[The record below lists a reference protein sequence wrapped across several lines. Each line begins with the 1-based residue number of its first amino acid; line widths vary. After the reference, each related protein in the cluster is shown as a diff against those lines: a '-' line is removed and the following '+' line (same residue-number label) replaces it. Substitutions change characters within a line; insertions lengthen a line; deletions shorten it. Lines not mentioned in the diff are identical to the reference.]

1 MSDEQITRNFA
12 ERIGQ
17 VDFKLHQM
25 QAFIGK
31 MALDTC
37 DGATALE
44 EAQRISEE
52 QCHLYLDPKSK
63 HYSEIKDYIAG
74 RITDPMA
81 LEQAEILF
89 RRNARFIT
97 KPVIE
102 ADKRIHEGCMAR
114 VGDTRFQIDKRH
126 VVSEIM
132 AYEKEKGFQLSADQ
146 SKMVYAAFSEPGAV
160 INTAGMAG
168 AGKSTAAEV
177 IVRILRKQGFE
188 VIGTSISAEAT
199 KGLAKSAGLK
209 KRASFSI
216 RLSSTRDWIVASSS
230 SLTKQ

>member
-63 HYSEIKDYIAG
+63 HYSELKDYIAG

-102 ADKRIHEGCMAR
+102 ADKRIHEGAW
-114 VGDTRFQIDKRH
+114 Q
-126 VVSEIM
+126 E
-132 AYEKEKGFQLSADQ
+132 
-146 SKMVYAAFSEPGAV
+146 
-160 INTAGMAG
+160 
-168 AGKSTAAEV
+168 
-177 IVRILRKQGFE
+177 
-188 VIGTSISAEAT
+188 
-199 KGLAKSAGLK
+199 
-209 KRASFSI
+209 
-216 RLSSTRDWIVASSS
+216 
-230 SLTKQ
+230 